1 MFDKSLFIN
10 HFNTGNQSEPTVYE
24 TINIDPR
31 GVRWGYIAKEN
42 VYEEIN
48 TGRRLTP
55 LMLENFILEQTDAAL
70 GNDGGNDGGDYGTEA
85 GHGSSK
91 LPRSLLT
98 PKDIRQFGEK
108 LDFENFGA
116 PRDSNVS
123 LYTQRAS
130 VSAGAANAAQDLVT
144 GAIFKNTSQ
153 LPTVGYVSI
162 RPQTSGV
169 QGMILHSSVDS
180 LEGVTMGGYTTDAS
194 PGGVATDLHSYL
206 CEGTTWINTNQGGS
220 GCALTV
226 RTGIS
231 GAFNPGTELQYVW
244 NTAADTPDAQNSIFV
259 RYSTVDIDEIVG
271 PVGTTWP
278 GATLDPVAGTAYW
291 GHNPEFYIQIGS
303 IPEVKVVDK
312 ANVIE
317 DIAQT

>member
-55 LMLENFILEQTDAAL
+55 LMLENFILEQTDSAL
-70 GNDGGNDGGDYGTEA
+70 GNDGDYGTEA

-91 LPRSLLT
+91 LGRNKLT
-98 PKDIRQFGEK
+98 LKDIRQFGQK

-116 PRDSNVS
+116 PRDNNTT

-130 VSAGAANAAQDLVT
+130 VSTNAANTAQDLVT
-144 GAIFKNTSQ
+144 GAVFKNTSQ

-162 RPQTSGV
+162 RPESSGV
-169 QGMILHSSVDS
+169 KGMIIHSSVDS
-180 LEGVTMGGYTTDAS
+180 DEGVTFGGYTTDVS

-220 GCALTV
+220 GCTLTV
-226 RTGIS
+226 RTGVS

-244 NTAADTPDAQNSIFV
+244 NAAADTPDAQNSIFV
-259 RYSTVDIDEIVG
+259 RYSTVDIDNIVG
-271 PVGTTWP
+271 PAGCTWP
-278 GATLDPVAGTAYW
+278 GTTLDPVAGTAYW

-303 IPEVKVVDK
+303 IPEVKVKDK
-312 ANVIE
+312 TNVTE
-317 DIAQT
+317 DISQT

>member
-10 HFNTGNQSEPTVYE
+10 HFNNGKQEEHPVYQSISV
-24 TINIDPR
+24 DPR

-55 LMLENFILEQTDAAL
+55 LMLENFILEQTDTAL
-70 GNDGGNDGGDYGTEA
+70 GDGGDYGTEA

-116 PRDSNVS
+116 PRDDNTS

-130 VSAGAANAAQDLVT
+130 VSTNAANTAQDLVT
-144 GAIFKNTSQ
+144 GAVFKNTSQ

-162 RPQTSGV
+162 RPVTSGV
-169 QGMILHSSVDS
+169 KGMILHSSVDS
-180 LEGVTMGGYTTDAS
+180 AEGVTFAAGESGGYTTDAS

-206 CEGTTWINTNQGGS
+206 CEGQTWANTNQGGS
-220 GCALTV
+220 GCVLTV
-226 RTGIS
+226 RTGVS
-231 GAFNPGTELQYVW
+231 GAFSPGSEIKYTW
-244 NTAADTPDAQNSIFV
+244 NAASNSPDAQNSIFL
-259 RYSTVDIDEIVG
+259 RYSLNDIDETVG
-271 PVGTTWP
+271 PVGATWP
-278 GATLDPVAGTAYW
+278 GTTLDPVAGTAYW

-303 IPEVKVVDK
+303 KPEVKVEDRT
-312 ANVIE
+312 NVIQ
-317 DIAQT
+317 DVSKI